1 MIVTFRPTINNTSDY
16 TACYLNFLR
25 CVTAIATASAGTT
38 SLTVNPYTASNTIDT
53 STNCI
58 RSIDANTEAGG
69 WTTSASHNVPS
80 SGNNTPAAYTALAS
94 AAAFLYKADFYN
106 ASTKATYPYKK
117 LCFHSYNDNTDTQ
130 GNNWA
135 TNYNPSYGS
144 ITQKYTRS
152 AITATRFNNVLITF
166 GCSSTTDWTDTKF
179 PPGTGTAAGYIN
191 DVATQRTSWTL
202 NEFAHWNMDNQYRGN
217 KFTLNYTDTT
227 VEYHMAVTADYCVI
241 WESKIVDTYA
251 AGYFTTATNGNG
263 DGGGAFRTDGG
274 RFGSIFY
281 MGLRETQ
288 AWENSQ
294 PDNVP
299 WVCWHYLADTEGNGS
314 VYNGMFPQNNVS
326 AFMNTINNSMIVQ
339 TPAKIYRS
347 VNKDYTYNVF
357 FSTVQD
363 RALTAYSTSYNVGYQ
378 AYIKELDTPLFVTK
392 RMSNTTT
399 NTGNNLYT
407 PVYDAV
413 TGLQVPPAYPI
424 KISRNYNG
432 DFNSGGACR
441 GIYKSLSMPYATIKQ
456 VWQAGN
462 QTFTIGTDT
471 YLPFCLDTDMWLV
484 RFA

>member
-1 MIVTFRPTINNTSDY
+1 MIVTFRPTINNTADY

-25 CVTAIATASAGTT
+25 CVTAIATAAAGTT

-53 STNCI
+53 TKNCI
-58 RSIDANTEAGG
+58 ISIDANAEAGG

-94 AAAFLYKADFYN
+94 ATAFLYKADFYN

-130 GNNWA
+130 GNNYA
-135 TNYNPSYGS
+135 TGYNNNFGS
-144 ITQKYTRS
+144 LNTKYQKANIS
-152 AITATRFNNVLITF
+152 ANILNNVLITF
-166 GCSSTTDWTDTKF
+166 GCSSSTDWTDTKF
-179 PPGTGTAAGYIN
+179 PPAAGAVSGLIN
-191 DVATQRTSWTL
+191 NVTTQSTSWTL
-202 NEFAHWNMDNQYRGN
+202 NEFAHFQDGNNYRVN
-217 KFTLNYTDTT
+217 KFGLNYTDTT

-241 WESKIVDTYA
+241 WESKTDDGYA
-251 AGYFTTATNGNG
+251 AGYFTTVTGGNG
-263 DGGGAFRTDGG
+263 AGYPQYMNYG
-274 RFGSIFY
+274 RFGNIFY

-299 WVCWHYLADTEGNGS
+299 WVCWHYMSDTEGTGYWAS
-314 VYNGMFPQNNVS
+314 QQQFPQNNVA
-326 AFMNTINNSMIVQ
+326 AFMNTMNNSMIVQ
-339 TPAKIYRS
+339 TPAKIHRS
-347 VNKDYTYNVF
+347 VNKDYFQVF

-363 RALTAYSTSYNVGYQ
+363 RALTAYST
-378 AYIKELDTPLFVTK
+378 AYTKDQNNYYKELDTPLFVTK

-399 NTGNNLYT
+399 NTSNNLYT
-407 PVYDAV
+407 PVFDAV

-424 KISRNYNG
+424 KISRSFNS
-432 DFNSGGACR
+432 DFNAGGACR

-456 VWQAGN
+456 VWQAPN

-471 YLPFCLDTDMWLV
+471 YLPFLLDTDMWLV